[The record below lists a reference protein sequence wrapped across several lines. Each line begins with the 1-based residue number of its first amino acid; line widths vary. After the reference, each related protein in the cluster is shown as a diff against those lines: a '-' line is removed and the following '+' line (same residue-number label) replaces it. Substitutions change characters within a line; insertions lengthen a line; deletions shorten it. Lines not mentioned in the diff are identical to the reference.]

1 MPRRAPAMSGLR
13 LFGHPLHPSLV
24 HLPVGLLAGG
34 TIWDG
39 VALWTGRGFWWEAAF
54 WTLALG
60 VASALPAALTGLLD
74 FARIPEDDPA
84 TTRAWQH
91 LTATLA
97 SVSLY
102 GGSLLVRGGA
112 GPPEPGRIG
121 WAVGL
126 SVLGLAV
133 LAAAGWT
140 GGDLVLRYGLGRA
153 DRDVPGPG

>member
-1 MPRRAPAMSGLR
+1 MKSPRL
-13 LFGHPLHPSLV
+13 LGHPLHPSLV
-24 HLPVGLLAGG
+24 HLPIGLLVGG

-39 VALWTGRGFWWEAAF
+39 VALWTGGEFWWKAAF

-60 VASALPAALTGLLD
+60 VGAALPAALTGLLD

-84 TTRAWQH
+84 TNRAWQH

-102 GGSLLVRGGA
+102 GGSLLVRGGPA
-112 GPPEPGRIG
+112 PPEADLIG

-126 SVLGLAV
+126 SALGLAV

-140 GGDLVLRYGLGRA
+140 GGDLVLRFGLGRA
-153 DRDVPGPG
+153 GTGASDPE

>member
-1 MPRRAPAMSGLR
+1 MKSPRL
-13 LFGHPLHPSLV
+13 LGHPLHPSLV
-24 HLPVGLLAGG
+24 HVPIGLFVGG
-34 TIWDG
+34 TLWDG

-74 FARIPEDDPA
+74 FAEIPDDHPA

-91 LTATLA
+91 LSATLL

-102 GGSLLVRGGA
+102 GGSLLFRGGT

-121 WAVGL
+121 WAVAL
-126 SVLGLAV
+126 SFLGLAA

-140 GGDLVLRYGLGRA
+140 GGDLVLRFGRGGVGEV
-153 DRDVPGPG
+153 DSPGERA